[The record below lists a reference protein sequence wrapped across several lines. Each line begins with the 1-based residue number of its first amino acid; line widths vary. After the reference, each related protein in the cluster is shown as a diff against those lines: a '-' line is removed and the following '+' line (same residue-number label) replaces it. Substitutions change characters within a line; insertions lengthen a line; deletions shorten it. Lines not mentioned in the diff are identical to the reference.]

1 MKDTSAGSQT
11 DAPLN
16 DRPRD
21 VVARALPAFVT
32 EPLRCVRQESDDV
45 HQFVRRMACAESVI
59 KFLAACTHGVLADL
73 MPSLPS
79 NYVDRIH
86 DRFIPQKGSKFPG
99 LGDWVNLFKDSLRSL
114 GEATPDWLQPIR
126 DFTDQE
132 FSSGT
137 PEYAFCSLIDRLRR
151 ANAEVPEVYNGED
164 LFDRITKLRNHYSH
178 GALTGG
184 FAARVN
190 PPFEAALA
198 SLARSAIRGRI
209 RVIAI
214 KRFCPSD
221 RDLIEVIDVETHDVL
236 RLSTQGMDGNPEFR
250 DVYVGPF
257 GSKSME
263 DFTRLG
269 AFVRYDYD
277 RRDVLIFN
285 GRDSASLRYLS
296 YRSGDVHDGDHSA
309 KDLAHRF
316 CVARVELPS
325 EVPAESPAATP
336 LPSGTI
342 PQVSD
347 QPKEQDVPQL
357 ETGASQDQVVQQP
370 SQAELREKAER
381 DFELLLDA
389 PRLGASPHAL
399 LSRWELRLTSALSL
413 AQRHEFF
420 ENTWK
425 SVVARK
431 MVNSEQAHFLG
442 SLAQRLGIV
451 ERAVQIFR
459 EMLKAAPLDKELM
472 SRLGNALLVLG
483 REQKARGNREES
495 KASFG
500 EALRVLKTAFPAGP
514 MSDYE
519 RSMAARTFSCAVS
532 AASRLGDYGQAIS
545 IAEQGLKVCPGD
557 QQLQSQLD
565 YHRDRER

>member
-1 MKDTSAGSQT
+1 MKISSSGSHAGALV
-11 DAPLN
+11 D
-16 DRPRD
+16 DRSKG
-21 VVARALPAFVT
+21 AGASTLPAFVT
-32 EPLRCVRQESDDV
+32 EPLRCVRQESDDL
-45 HQFVRRMACAESVI
+45 HQFVRRMAFAESVV

-73 MPSLPS
+73 MPSLPKD
-79 NYVDRIH
+79 YVDRIH

-99 LGDWVNLFKDSLRSL
+99 LGDWVNLFKDSLRGL
-114 GEATPDWLQPIR
+114 GEATPEWLQPVR

-132 FSSGT
+132 FSSDT
-137 PEYAFCSLIDRLRR
+137 PEHAFCSLIDRLRR

-209 RVIAI
+209 RVIAT

-221 RDLIEVIDVETHDVL
+221 RYAIEVIDVETHDVL

-257 GSKSME
+257 DSKSME

-269 AFVRYDYD
+269 ALVRYDYD

-296 YRSGDVHDGDHSA
+296 YRSGDVHDGDHSVT
-309 KDLAHRF
+309 DLAHRF
-316 CVARVELPS
+316 CVARVELPA
-325 EVPAESPAATP
+325 EVPAEPLAPAP
-336 LPSGTI
+336 LLEGTASQI
-342 PQVSD
+342 VD
-347 QPKEQDVPQL
+347 QPKEQEVPSPDA
-357 ETGASQDQVVQQP
+357 GATPEPVVQQP

-381 DFELLLDA
+381 DFEVLLDTS
-389 PRLGASPHAL
+389 RLGSSPHAL
-399 LSRWELRLTSALSL
+399 LTRWEARLTSALSL

-442 SLAQRLGIV
+442 SLAQRLGMV

-459 EMLKAAPLDKELM
+459 VMLNAAPADKELM

-483 REQKARGNREES
+483 REQKSRGNREES
-495 KASFG
+495 RASFS
-500 EALRVLKTAFPAGP
+500 EALRVLKTAFPSGSL
-514 MSDYE
+514 SDYE

-532 AASRLGDYGQAIS
+532 AASRLGDYVQAIS